1 VTGPYAFAP
10 VAAGRFSGLM
20 SPEFIAAGLTRLFE
34 ADRFPGPGF
43 EVEHVHGNIGVT
55 WRVSS
60 PALPCPLFA
69 KRFVHPPLV
78 ALRSLFRATGAG
90 RSWRAATIM
99 AETGIPGPRP
109 VAVMSRKAAGL
120 TVESIFVSAAIADPL
135 DRDLERWF
143 RSRFDRPDL
152 GPELLAEKRE
162 AIDRLADL
170 YRAAHSQSR
179 LYFPDFHPHNMVVTR
194 ENGRLRLWLVD
205 FDEVNFRVRTGDII
219 KNLASLGRNS
229 VKVQKKM
236 TGGGRITTG
245 DRLRFLRRYLGPDAT
260 RDSVH
265 RLWREV
271 LDNWER
277 R

>member
-1 VTGPYAFAP
+1 MTSAEPVT
-10 VAAGRFSGLM
+10 AGRFSGLM
-20 SPEFIAAGLTRLFE
+20 SPDFIAAGLPRLFE
-34 ADRFPGPGF
+34 SDRFPGSGF
-43 EVEHVHGNIGVT
+43 ETERVHGNIGAT
-55 WRVSS
+55 WRISS

-69 KRFVHPPLV
+69 KHFIHPPLV
-78 ALRSLFRATGAG
+78 ALRSLFRETGAE
-90 RSWRAATIM
+90 RSWRAATTM
-99 AETGIPGPRP
+99 AEEQISGPRP
-109 VAVMSRKAAGL
+109 VAVMTRKVAGL
-120 TVESIFVSAAIADPL
+120 TAESVFISAAIPEPL

-143 RSRFDRPDL
+143 RARFDRTNL

-170 YRAAHSQSR
+170 FRAAHAQSR

-194 ENGRLRLWLVD
+194 EAGRLRLWLVD
-205 FDEVNFRVRTGDII
+205 FDEVNFRVRPGDVI

-229 VKVQKKM
+229 VKMQKKM